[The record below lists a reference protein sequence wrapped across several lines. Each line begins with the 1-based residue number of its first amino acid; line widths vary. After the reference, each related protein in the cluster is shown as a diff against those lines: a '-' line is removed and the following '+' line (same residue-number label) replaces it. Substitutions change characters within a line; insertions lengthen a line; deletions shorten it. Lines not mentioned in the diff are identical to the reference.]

1 MDISNAT
8 ALTSTIVDLIAP
20 ALIQTLKKHIP
31 EDFTAFTALG
41 VSLLAQRHRHRGTNG
56 FTGYGWHHTCRGR
69 WRGTSRVHAGE
80 PGTGN
85 SSIKSMIWVVG

>member
-31 EDFTAFTALG
+31 EDFTSFTALG
-41 VSLLAQRHRHRGTNG
+41 VSLLAQRHRHRGHQRLHRIRVAS
-56 FTGYGWHHTCRGR
+56 YLPRSLAWHKPCTR
-69 WRGTSRVHAGE
+69 W
-80 PGTGN
+80 
-85 SSIKSMIWVVG
+85 